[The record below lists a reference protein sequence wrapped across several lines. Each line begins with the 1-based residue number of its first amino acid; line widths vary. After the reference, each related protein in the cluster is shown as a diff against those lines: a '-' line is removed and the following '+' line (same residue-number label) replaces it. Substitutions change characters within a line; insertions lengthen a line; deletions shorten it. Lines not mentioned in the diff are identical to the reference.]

1 MAFRFWISAGVLV
14 ALTATSLAHAGD
26 PRAEAEA
33 DLRRGVALR
42 REGRDA
48 EALELFRHSFERAPS
63 ARARAQIALA
73 EQALALWLAA
83 ERDLRLA
90 LAEQDDPWVRQNREA
105 LERALHLVEGKLAY
119 VTVEAVAPGLEVL
132 VNGAPSPA
140 AADGRRRVV
149 AGQVMVEARAD
160 GYTSA
165 TRTLQIAP
173 ETTAAVALELRRLP
187 RAATSPTMAI
197 PSDEPARDTGKTQR
211 LVGLVLTG
219 AGVASAGVG
228 VFFGVRAI
236 DAKSERDAD
245 CVGGCSSVGVDADR
259 RGRDAALVSTITTL
273 TGIGL
278 VGVGLFTFFRAPR
291 APRVGTAGSTTFE
304 LTASGARLSGTF

>member
-1 MAFRFWISAGVLV
+1 MAFRSWTSACVLV
-14 ALTATSLAHAGD
+14 ALTATSLAHADD
-26 PRAEAEA
+26 PRVEAEA

-42 REGRDA
+42 RDGRDA
-48 EALELFRHSFERAPS
+48 EALELFRHSLERAPS

-90 LAEQDDPWVRQNREA
+90 LADRDDPWVRQNREA

-119 VTVEAVAPGLEVL
+119 VAVKADAPGLEVL

-140 AADGRRRVV
+140 SADGRRRVV
-149 AGQVMVEARAD
+149 AGQVTVEARAE
-160 GYTSA
+160 GYLPA
-165 TRTLQIAP
+165 TRTLQVAP
-173 ETTAAVALELRRLP
+173 ETTADVALALRP
-187 RAATSPTMAI
+187 RPRVAGSSTMAS
-197 PSDEPARDTGKTQR
+197 PESDPAGDTGKTRR

-219 AGVASAGVG
+219 AGLASTGVG

-245 CVGGCSSVGVDADR
+245 CVGGCTSIGVSADR
-259 RGRDAALVSTITTL
+259 RGRDEALVSTITTL

-278 VGVGLFTFFRAPR
+278 VGIGLFTFFGAPS
-291 APRVGTAGSTTFE
+291 AAKVGSATFE
-304 LTASGARLSGTF
+304 LTGPGARISGTF

>member
-1 MAFRFWISAGVLV
+1 MAFRSWTSACVLV
-14 ALTATSLAHAGD
+14 SLTATSLAHAGD

-48 EALELFRHSFERAPS
+48 EALELFRHSLERAPS

-73 EQALALWLAA
+73 EQALALWLAS

-105 LERALHLVEGKLAY
+105 LDRALHLVEGKLAY
-119 VTVEAVAPGLEVL
+119 VTVKADAPGLEVL
-132 VNGAPSPA
+132 VNGAPSPTS
-140 AADGRRRVV
+140 ADGRRRVV
-149 AGQVMVEARAD
+149 AGQVMIEARAE
-160 GYTSA
+160 GYSSA
-165 TRTLQIAP
+165 TRTLQVAP
-173 ETTAAVALELRRLP
+173 ETTADVALELRPRP
-187 RAATSPTMAI
+187 RAAPVPAIASPNDD
-197 PSDEPARDTGKTQR
+197 SARDTGKTQR
-211 LVGLVLTG
+211 LLGLVLTG

-245 CVGGCSSVGVDADR
+245 CVGGCTTAGVDADR

-278 VGVGLFTFFRAPR
+278 VGVGLFTFFRAPT
-291 APRVGTAGSTTFE
+291 APKVGSATLE
-304 LTASGARLSGTF
+304 LTGPGARVSGTF